1 MTWVMM
7 RAGWANTAT
16 IAVFAMLPIVVV
28 VLQVLTA

>member
-7 RAGWANTAT
+7 RAGWANTAA
-16 IAVFAMLPIVVV
+16 IAVFALLPVAVI